1 MLAVPLQ
8 QSALLVKQ
16 HENDISIQDLE
27 AIYKIL
33 GDDVADRIPMVGV
46 GQCER
51 VILGTLRMI
60 NI

>member
-27 AIYKIL
+27 AIYKS
-33 GDDVADRIPMVGV
+33 
-46 GQCER
+46 
-51 VILGTLRMI
+51 
-60 NI
+60 